1 MEQTFKSRYE
11 IRPATLVDV
20 PDLIRME
27 IALQEQMDTI
37 RRDLVRPDR
46 TQIAGLRDY
55 YHSRIQDEHTR
66 LLVAWCAD
74 SSRAVGMG
82 AGKIWLHADCVPS
95 RSGELIDVW
104 VDSEHRRRRL
114 ARRIVSQLLQF
125 FRLNG
130 IDLITVSYVEG
141 NLVGEGLW
149 RRLGF
154 EPVLATATA
163 NRKDMERALGI
174 PTGRA
179 APLAYRS
186 VLSGRTAGRMASVPA
201 G

>member
-1 MEQTFKSRYE
+1 MEQGYSTRHE
-11 IRPATLVDV
+11 IREATLADV
-20 PDLIRME
+20 PELIRMQM
-27 IALQEQMDTI
+27 ALQDDMDDI
-37 RRDLVRPDR
+37 RRNLLRPDR
-46 TQIAGLRDY
+46 ANTAHLREY
-55 YHSRIQDEHTR
+55 YHSRIQDEQTR
-66 LLVAWCAD
+66 LLVAMAVD

-82 AGKIWLHADCVPS
+82 AAKIWWHADCLPA
-95 RSGELIDVW
+95 RSGELIDLW
-104 VDSEHRRRRL
+104 VDPEHRRRRL

-130 IDLITVSYVEG
+130 IDLIVVSYVEG

-163 NRKDMERALGI
+163 NRKDIERALGI
-174 PTGRA
+174 PVGRA

-186 VLSGRTAGRMASVPA
+186 VLSGRTAARMASVPT

>member
-37 RRDLVRPDR
+37 RRNLVRPDR

-82 AGKIWLHADCVPS
+82 AGKIWLHPDCLPA

-104 VDSEHRRRRL
+104 VDPEHRRRRL
-114 ARRIVSQLLQF
+114 AQRIVSQLLQF
-125 FRLNG
+125 FRVNR
-130 IDLITVSYVEG
+130 IDLVVVSYVEG
-141 NLVGEGLW
+141 NRVGEGLW

-154 EPVLATATA
+154 EPVLATAAA
-163 NRKDMERALGI
+163 NRRDIERALGI
-174 PTGRA
+174 PAGRVV
-179 APLAYRS
+179 PLAYRS
-186 VLSGRTAGRMASVPA
+186 VLGAKTPPNLASVPA